1 MSQHDE
7 IKILRAAQDAAVKLT
22 TIEQTLRDR
31 HATLQTHRRHVFHAL
46 RSRAE
51 ILANEERLVDEAHA
65 RWWSD
70 RGAACLAALSG
81 RDELRVDGLGTERE
95 RERVRHVAPQLPT
108 IESLVAA
115 PGALTL
121 TDLCGLL
128 PDVVKGHLRA
138 AIEAMPDERFGL
150 SGQARTAKLA
160 ELDAEI
166 ADVERRHAELVDSAA
181 EVGIALALL
190 PAVQERR
197 TEQARRTERERELAT
212 ARAATA

>member
-1 MSQHDE
+1 MSQPDE
-7 IKILRAAQDAAVKLT
+7 IKILRAAKEAAVKLT
-22 TIEQTLRDR
+22 TLEQTLRER
-31 HATLQTHRRHVFHAL
+31 HATLQQQRHHLFNGL

-51 ILANEERLVDEAHA
+51 IVVNATRIIDEAQA
-65 RWWSD
+65 RWWRD

-81 RDELRVDGLGTERE
+81 RDELRVSGIGTELE

-128 PDVVKGHLRA
+128 PDVVKGNLRA
-138 AIEAMPDERFGL
+138 AIEAIPDERFGL
-150 SGQARTAKLA
+150 SGEARTAKLA

-166 ADVERRHAELVDSAA
+166 ADVERRHAELCDAAA
-181 EVGIALALL
+181 EVGIALPLL
-190 PAVQERR
+190 PTVQERR
-197 TEQARRTERERELAT
+197 TEQARRQERERELAT
-212 ARAATA
+212 ARAVTA